1 MRIHNTISY
10 YWNDTLVLDARAS
23 GVMCQKICEGAAENF
38 TAETRRR
45 ASSDLFRA
53 DLLSY
58 AVRGILPATHF
69 EWSDETGTASIF
81 INMKR

>member
-1 MRIHNTISY
+1 MDNKITY
-10 YWNDTLVLDARAS
+10 YWNGTLVLEARAS
-23 GVMCQKICEGAAENF
+23 GVMCLQICEGSTKEF
-38 TAETRRR
+38 TGETRRM

-58 AVRGILPATHF
+58 AVSGILPATHF